1 MRLLLDT
8 HTLMWWV
15 EDDPKLSKGA
25 AEAIENA
32 DDGVV
37 FSAASIWE
45 IATKLRI
52 GKLRMT
58 RDLSGTV
65 QDLSQR
71 LHLEPLAISVAHAQ
85 LAGELPGPHKD
96 PFDRMLIAQARL
108 ENLTVVTADPV
119 FRRYR
124 VRVVW

>member
-1 MRLLLDT
+1 MKLLLDT
-8 HTLMWWV
+8 HTLIWWV
-15 EDDPKLSKGA
+15 EADPKLSRAA

-32 DDGVV
+32 DEGVV

-52 GKLRMT
+52 GKLKMT

-85 LAGELPGPHKD
+85 LAGELSGPHKD

-108 ENLTVVTADPV
+108 ENFAVVTSDPV

>member
-1 MRLLLDT
+1 MKLLLDT
-8 HTLMWWV
+8 HALIWWV
-15 EDDPKLSKGA
+15 EDDPKLSRA
-25 AEAIENA
+25 AAAAVETA
-32 DDGVV
+32 DDRVL

-45 IATKLRI
+45 IATKLLI
-52 GKLRMT
+52 GKLKMT
-58 RDLSGTV
+58 RPLSGTV
-65 QDLSQR
+65 HELIHRVR
-71 LHLEPLAISVAHAQ
+71 LDPLAISVEHAQ

-108 ENLTVVTADPV
+108 DDLTVVTSDPI

>member
-1 MRLLLDT
+1 MKLLLDT
-8 HTLMWWV
+8 HALIWWV
-15 EDDPKLSKGA
+15 EDNPKLSHVA
-25 AEAIENA
+25 AEAIETT
-32 DDGVV
+32 DERVF

-52 GKLRMT
+52 GKLKMT
-58 RDLSGTV
+58 RPLSGTV
-65 QDLSQR
+65 HDLSQR
-71 LHLEPLAISVAHAQ
+71 AHLDPLAISVEHAQ

-108 ENLTVVTADPV
+108 DDLAVVTSDPV
-119 FRRYR
+119 FQRYR